1 MRHISKIVSGGGST
15 TTVSQITSTFDTR
28 GFAYATISVFG
39 IASTIA
45 PSTTSGNH
53 ILAEADTETVATNF
67 VTISGATPSPL
78 AVTTAIATNIAKMVY
93 NVDLRGRKRYLKVT
107 YTPHSGDALLVTCDL
122 TNAADGIVTTS
133 EQGSAASATI

>member
-1 MRHISKIVSGGGST
+1 MRHISKTVSGGGNG
-15 TTVSQITSTFDTR
+15 TTVTQITSTFDTR

-45 PSTTSGNH
+45 PSTASSNH
-53 ILAEADTETVATNF
+53 VLEESDNSTASF
-67 VTISGATPSPL
+67 STISGATPSPI
-78 AVTTAIATNIAKMVY
+78 AATTAIATNIAKVVY

-122 TNAADGIVTTS
+122 SNAADGVVTTS

>member
-1 MRHISKIVSGGGST
+1 MRHISKIVSGGGNG

-53 ILAEADTETVATNF
+53 SLEESDNSTASF
-67 VTISGATPSPL
+67 STISGATPSPL

-122 TNAADGIVTTS
+122 SNAADGVVTTS